1 MRSIV
6 LASLVASSNA
16 LTHTFD
22 VPAVPNTF
30 GAMQVTYTTEA
41 KCMEDWIAAHCVG
54 ATCVGFDTE
63 SPAVVPGRKADFAT
77 CVLQLAVGDEV
88 LVAQGSLDAA
98 PPAVADLLGDASV
111 VKVGVSIDDD
121 AIELYRDSGLAVRGR
136 FDLGGV
142 GAISAQRR
150 VGLAQRPAVVTNFER
165 FRPGK
170 GRITLVGLATL
181 AKTVLGLE
189 EFWKSKKLA
198 MSNWTR
204 RPLSE
209 KQVLYAAR
217 DAWVGAAVFAKLALE
232 PDVADELDLPE
243 LEDRARRRREAKRA
257 LKKLIDDDDEP
268 DAARVRELRAVVSA
282 TKPRAPAVIALPEG

>member
-6 LASLVASSNA
+6 LASLVASTNA

-41 KCMEDWIAAHCVG
+41 KCMEDWIAAHCAG

-121 AIELYRDSGLAVRGR
+121 AIELYRDAGLSVRGR

-142 GAISAQRR
+142 GAVSAQRR
-150 VGLAQRPAVVTNFER
+150 
-165 FRPGK
+165 
-170 GRITLVGLATL
+170 VGLATL

-257 LKKLIDDDDEP
+257 LKKLVDDDDEP
-268 DAARVRELRAVVSA
+268 DAARVRELRAIVSA
-282 TKPRAPAVIALPEG
+282 TKPRAPTVIALPEG

>member
-1 MRSIV
+1 MRSVV
-6 LASLVASSNA
+6 LASLVASTNA

-121 AIELYRDSGLAVRGR
+121 AIELYRDAGLAVRGR

-142 GAISAQRR
+142 GAVSAQRR
-150 VGLAQRPAVVTNFER
+150 VGLAQRPCGR
-165 FRPGK
+165 DDFREISTGK
-170 GRITLVGLATL
+170 TKRHCY
-181 AKTVLGLE
+181 
-189 EFWKSKKLA
+189 
-198 MSNWTR
+198 R
-204 RPLSE
+204 H
-209 KQVLYAAR
+209 
-217 DAWVGAAVFAKLALE
+217 AW
-232 PDVADELDLPE
+232 
-243 LEDRARRRREAKRA
+243 
-257 LKKLIDDDDEP
+257 
-268 DAARVRELRAVVSA
+268 
-282 TKPRAPAVIALPEG
+282 

>member
-6 LASLVASSNA
+6 LASLVASTNA

-150 VGLAQRPAVVTNFER
+150 VGLAQRPCGR
-165 FRPGK
+165 DDFR
-170 GRITLVGLATL
+170 RTIVALVGLATL

-232 PDVADELDLPE
+232 PDVAGELDLPE

-257 LKKLIDDDDEP
+257 LKKLVDDDDEP
-268 DAARVRELRAVVSA
+268 DAARVRELRAIVSA

>member
-6 LASLVASSNA
+6 LASLVASTNA

-98 PPAVADLLGDASV
+98 PPAVADLLGDANV

-142 GAISAQRR
+142 GAVSAQRR
-150 VGLAQRPAVVTNFER
+150 VGLAQRPCGR
-165 FRPGK
+165 DDFR
-170 GRITLVGLATL
+170 RTIVALVGLATL

-232 PDVADELDLPE
+232 PDVAGELDLPE

-257 LKKLIDDDDEP
+257 LKKLVDDDDEP
-268 DAARVRELRAVVSA
+268 DAARVRELRAIVSA

>member
-6 LASLVASSNA
+6 LASLVASTNA

-98 PPAVADLLGDASV
+98 PPAVADLLGDASI

-142 GAISAQRR
+142 GAVSAQRR
-150 VGLAQRPAVVTNFER
+150 VGLAQRPCGR
-165 FRPGK
+165 DDFR
-170 GRITLVGLATL
+170 RTIVASVGLATL

-257 LKKLIDDDDEP
+257 LKKLVDDDDEP